1 MANHGPEAKAADR
14 CVVGT
19 PNERRGMDIR
29 EYQENDLHRLFE
41 YWRKVGTDIPFFFPV
56 SAAKWQ
62 TCLLQDKLDGEPMFK
77 RLETHMAT
85 ESGQVLGFVQC
96 GQPHFAWDEGRQ
108 KHSNPHIGVIR
119 HLTFEKGR
127 HDIGE
132 ALLAKAGDQLAC
144 YDRRYAFY
152 HIFGM
157 SCNAHHGKLHNSQ
170 AHVEQLL
177 RAYGFEIEHENAYFV
192 LDMER
197 LAPVESSQLRFS
209 SSHGSNEER
218 FEIRLDA
225 EVVGTAQVRYLDRL
239 TDGYTRDTAYL
250 SWVGVVEQRQGQG
263 IGTKFLKLLTQFLL
277 SRQVRYLHTDTASGN
292 QRAQRLYQKLGF
304 QQEGYTRS
312 YVQACR

>member
-14 CVVGT
+14 CAVRT
-19 PNERRGMDIR
+19 PNERCGMEIR
-29 EYQENDLHRLFE
+29 EYQRNDLHRLFE
-41 YWRKVGTDIPFFFPV
+41 YWRKVGTDIPFFFSV

-62 TCLLQDKLDGEPMFK
+62 TCLLEDELEGEPIFK
-77 RLETHMAT
+77 SLDTYLAT

-96 GQPHFAWDEGRQ
+96 GCPHFAWDANGQ
-108 KHSNPHIGVIR
+108 KRSNPHIGVIR
-119 HLTFEKGR
+119 HLYIEKGR
-127 HDIGE
+127 QDAGE
-132 ALLAKAGDQLAC
+132 ALLAKASDQLAC

-192 LDMER
+192 LDMEQ

-209 SSHGSNEER
+209 SSHGSNEES
-218 FEIRLDA
+218 FEIQLDA

-250 SWVGVVEQRQGQG
+250 SWIGVVEQYQRQG
-263 IGTKFLKLLTQFLL
+263 IATELLKLLARALL

-292 QRAQRLYQKLGF
+292 VRAQQFYKKLGF
-304 QQEGYTRS
+304 WQEGFTRS
-312 YVQACR
+312 YVQAQR